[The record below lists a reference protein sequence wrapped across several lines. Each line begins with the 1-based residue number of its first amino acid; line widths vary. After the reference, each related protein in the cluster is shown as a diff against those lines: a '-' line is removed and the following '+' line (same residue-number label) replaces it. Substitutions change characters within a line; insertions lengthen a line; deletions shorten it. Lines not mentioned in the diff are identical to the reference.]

1 MKLIQRYGS
10 GIVCSTHV
18 HNGRFQSTLVYNTI
32 MKVGDAVYL
41 ELGATHRICDALLRE
56 RESIFQ
62 SHKECPTMD
71 WSQC

>member
-1 MKLIQRYGS
+1 
-10 GIVCSTHV
+10 
-18 HNGRFQSTLVYNTI
+18 

-41 ELGATHRICDALLRE
+41 ELGATHRIRDALLRE

-71 WSQC
+71 WSVTASTDFLQRIVT